1 MNELLMVMVVVLYA
15 VIGSFIVIDVYFDFR
30 LSHRVRKFFRK

>member
-1 MNELLMVMVVVLYA
+1 MNELLMVMAVVLSA
-15 VIGSFIVIDVYFDFR
+15 VIGSFIVIDVYFDFG